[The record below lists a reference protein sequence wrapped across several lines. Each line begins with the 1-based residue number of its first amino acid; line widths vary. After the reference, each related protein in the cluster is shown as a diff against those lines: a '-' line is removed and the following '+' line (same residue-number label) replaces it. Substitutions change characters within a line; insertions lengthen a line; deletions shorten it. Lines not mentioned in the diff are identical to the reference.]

1 MSMSSSFVYG
11 YGFACDF
18 EVKKFIEFV
27 KAHRDAFCRSPKEV
41 EMYDELMAFTG
52 DEDEEDLDELFE
64 DYEPDRHGGYGT
76 GTVIANIMCRETYV
90 TFAFHHSDDECDT
103 DASIVFEQTYPWW
116 YNETEKNLTERKLY
130 EICLKYMDEL
140 GIKGAPEH
148 LELEYWG

>member
-11 YGFACDF
+11 YGFACDWD
-18 EVKKFIEFV
+18 VKKFIEFV
-27 KAHRDAFCRSPKEV
+27 KAHRDTFRRSSEEA
-41 EMYDELMAFTG
+41 EMYDELIAFTG
-52 DEDEEDLDELFE
+52 DENEDDLDGLFG
-64 DYEPDRHGGYGT
+64 DYEPDRCGWFGVGA
-76 GTVIANIMCRETYV
+76 VIANIMYRETNIS
-90 TFAFHHSDDECDT
+90 FSFCIADGDCNT
-103 DASIVFEQTYPWW
+103 DAAIVFAKTYPWW